1 MKISGN
7 KNGIAALPVIL
18 LLAGIILEI
27 VAVGGFVAFSFSTGS
42 YGTMLSTE
50 SLFGARTGIDDAAY
64 RIIRN
69 NYPPSGKYSINVVAG
84 THEVTDD
91 IEIYKDPSDLGTCA
105 VTWGCRY
112 RVISTGK
119 ALFRSRKFEA
129 IFSVDPQTREIR
141 RDSLREIE
149 L

>member
-1 MKISGN
+1 MKISGD
-7 KNGIAALPVIL
+7 KKGIAALPVIL

-27 VAVGGFVAFSFSTGS
+27 VATGGFIAFSFSTGS

-50 SLFGARTGIDDAAY
+50 ALFGARTGIDDATY

-69 NYPPSGKYSINVVAG
+69 NYQFNYSLSVLAG
-84 THEVTDD
+84 THTVTDD
-91 IEIYKDPSDLGTCA
+91 IIIEKDPSDLGACT
-105 VTWGCRY
+105 VMWGCRY
-112 RVISTGK
+112 RVTSTGK
-119 ALFRSRKFEA
+119 ALFRSRKLEA

-141 RDSLREIE
+141 RDSLKEIE